1 MQHSVPRALSVRPQ
15 AHCAGLCWVGS
26 CTPCRVRSPLTIQV
40 PPGPGAEGTH
50 HATSPFP
57 LLIPLV
63 VSTVLYSSIPRRPF
77 VSKPPESHQ
86 AMHGSAVLTA
96 PCASSHAKHPQTIL
110 RAALSSFLGKRKQ
123 PNRCGCLQVQLGTLC
138 FFFSFF
144 FFPGAGNWLQVF
156 LLRLCAGRALR
167 RERLCR
173 GCWPPTHCTSSA
185 ARAGGNW
192 SHFPP
197 HTSRSGSAWLRT
209 GAEATILSMASPA

>member
-1 MQHSVPRALSVRPQ
+1 MQHSVPQALSVRPQ

-144 FFPGAGNWLQVF
+144 FSWGWKLAPGVFAPAVRRKGTAEGEAVPWLLAPNTLH
-156 LLRLCAGRALR
+156 LLSCQGRGQLEPLPPSHIPVGVSLVEDR
-167 RERLCR
+167 R
-173 GCWPPTHCTSSA
+173 
-185 ARAGGNW
+185 
-192 SHFPP
+192 
-197 HTSRSGSAWLRT
+197 
-209 GAEATILSMASPA
+209 